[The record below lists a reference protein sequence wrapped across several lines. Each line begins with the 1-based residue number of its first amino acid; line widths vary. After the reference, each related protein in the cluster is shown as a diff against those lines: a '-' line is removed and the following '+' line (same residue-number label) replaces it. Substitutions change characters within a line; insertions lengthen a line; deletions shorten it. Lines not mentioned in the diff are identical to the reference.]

1 MQSEQSKKFISIIVK
16 VMLVVGLILY
26 FLHK

>member
-16 VMLVVGLILY
+16 VMLVVALILY